1 MKTPDDLRPPSS
13 IYSHSYKSLYKLT
26 DYKNFVP
33 KSGNSIFHAKW
44 TFDFLLHALRI
55 VGNEKISR
63 QRIVNNSEAFYLSL
77 NRRCRIIFRPS
88 QSSAYKLRELDFLHQ
103 PMIEPKTQMI
113 NEDF

>member
-1 MKTPDDLRPPSS
+1 MKTSDDLRPPSS
-13 IYSHSYKSLYKLT
+13 IYSHSYKFLYKQT
-26 DYKNFVP
+26 EYKNFVL
-33 KSGNSIFHAKW
+33 KFGNSIFYAKW
-44 TFDFLLHALRI
+44 TFDSLLHASRI

-63 QRIVNNSEAFYLSL
+63 QRIVKNSEAPYLSL

-88 QSSAYKLRELDFLHQ
+88 QSSAHKLRELDSPHQ